1 MSYLIRE
8 GMRPI
13 TEGFAEAWR
22 DYVHSPVIN
31 PNDKPLKG
39 SGVTR
44 EQFHEAL
51 DALGIEGAEGLGEF
65 LGLSTRQARNIM
77 NNPENILGKHLLKLR
92 RRYMK
97 IEGPLRVSYKDAEQ
111 VSGAYPQDE
120 DYKADADA
128 AGMALLDFTTRC
140 SALSADS
147 RRLDSAARI
156 GSELRVRA
164 LIEGYL
170 ELSEEDRAALMRVL
184 CAMLATGGSARGELV
199 ARLVRRY
206 DCSENPFT
214 AADTLA
220 LMVSGDEADKWLY
233 PYEDEFLSASNVIL
247 DEYSGSDQS
256 A

>member
-13 TEGFAEAWR
+13 TEGFADTWR
-22 DYVHSPVIN
+22 DYTHSPSVK

-44 EQFHEAL
+44 EQFHEVL

-77 NNPENILGKHLLKLR
+77 NNPENILGKHFLKLR
-92 RRYMK
+92 NRYVEILKPMYGSFR
-97 IEGPLRVSYKDAEQ
+97 ISAQ
-111 VSGAYPQDE
+111 VATAYPQDE
-120 DYKADADA
+120 DYKADAVA
-128 AGMALLDFTTRC
+128 AGEALRDFRKRC
-140 SALSADS
+140 RALFASQKPLESAV
-147 RRLDSAARI
+147 RI
-156 GSELRVRA
+156 GSELKLRA

-184 CAMLATGGSARGELV
+184 CAMLATGGSARGERV
-199 ARLVRRY
+199 ARLVRKY

-247 DEYSGSDQS
+247 DEYAGGD
-256 A
+256 